1 MPSPFP
7 GMNPYLEQADVWED
21 FHQRL
26 LTRAADSIAAQAGRK
41 YIVKL
46 EAKVYLHEI
55 GNDERGGDERA
66 FLGSGDIGL
75 SHAGP
80 DDNGGA
86 AVDVIEAPVLVQI
99 PKVYEE
105 RSSSIEVR
113 DRERRTLVT
122 VIEILSPTN
131 NYSGPDREAFLA
143 KRQNFIYSPVNYV
156 EIDLMR
162 GGPRMPIRE
171 MTACDYCYFVHR
183 AVDRMVAGFWPLGLR
198 EPLPPIPVPL
208 RYPDA
213 DLSVDIQ
220 GLIHT
225 VYDAAH
231 YENYIYAGRPE
242 PPLSPADAEWA
253 RQLIP
258 AAAQ

>member
-7 GMNPYLEQADVWED
+7 GMNPYLEQADVWDD
-21 FHQRL
+21 FHQSF
-26 LTRAADSIAAQAGRK
+26 LTEMRNHIAAQAGRK

-46 EAKVYLHEI
+46 EAKVYLHEV
-55 GNDERGGDERA
+55 GSDERA
-66 FLGSGDIGL
+66 FLGRGDIGL
-75 SHAGP
+75 SHAGSEE
-80 DDNGGA
+80 NGGA
-86 AVDVIEAPVLVQI
+86 AVDVIEAPVLVSI
-99 PKVYEE
+99 PEVDQA
-105 RSSSIEVR
+105 RSSYIEIR

-122 VIEILSPTN
+122 VIEMLSPTN
-131 NYSGPDREAFLA
+131 KYSGPDREAFLA
-143 KRQNFIYSPVNYV
+143 KRQNFIHSPLSYV

-162 GGPRMPIRE
+162 GGPRMPIKE

-183 AVDRMVAGFWPLGLR
+183 AVDRLVAGFWPLRLR

-213 DLSVDIQ
+213 DLSLDVQ
-220 GLIHT
+220 ALIHT

-242 PPLSPADAEWA
+242 PPLSPPDAEWA